1 MRTEVEQHPWAPFVP
16 DNARILFLGT
26 FPPKPN
32 RWGMDFYYPNKI
44 NDFWRIIGKIIFDD
58 YSHFIN
64 PNTNGFDKKM
74 IIETITKYGIALGDT
89 GQEVRRLKD
98 NASDKFLEIVTPI
111 DIFKILN
118 NTTLCNTIVS
128 TGQKAAE
135 VIAQLTNTTI
145 PPMGK
150 NVSYL
155 ISNNRAIK
163 IYRMPSTSR
172 AYPLSIEKKTEYY
185 RNLLLEN
192 NIVLNKF

>member
-1 MRTEVEQHPWAPFVP
+1 MNSIIEQHPWKPFIP

-44 NDFWRIIGKIIFDD
+44 NDFWRIIGKIFFDD

-64 PNTNGFDKKM
+64 FGTNHFNKDL
-74 IIETITKYGIALGDT
+74 IIGTITQHGIALGDM
-89 GQEVRRLKD
+89 GYKVRRLKD

-111 DIFKILN
+111 DIFEILN
-118 NTTLCNTIVS
+118 KATMCNTIVS

-135 VIAQLTNTTI
+135 VIAKLTNTTI

-150 NVSYL
+150 CVSYT
-155 ISNNRAIK
+155 ISDVRPIK

-172 AYPLSIEKKTEYY
+172 AYPLSIDKKTEHY
-185 RNLLLEN
+185 RNLFLETK
-192 NIVLNKF
+192 IL

>member
-1 MRTEVEQHPWAPFVP
+1 MNSIIEQHPWNPFIP

-44 NDFWRIIGKIIFDD
+44 NDFWRIIGKIFFDD

-64 PNTNGFDKKM
+64 SGTNRFNKDL
-74 IIETITKYGIALGDT
+74 IIDTITQLGIALGDT
-89 GQEVRRLKD
+89 GYNVRRLKD

-111 DIFKILN
+111 DIFEILN
-118 NTTLCNTIVS
+118 NATMCNTIVS

-135 VIAQLTNTTI
+135 VIAKLTNTTI

-150 NVSYL
+150 CVSYT
-155 ISNNRAIK
+155 ISDNRAIK

-172 AYPLSIEKKTEYY
+172 AYPLSIDKKTEYY
-185 RNLLLEN
+185 RNLFLETK
-192 NIVLNKF
+192 IL